1 MLHDFLNNHIIY
13 DDMEEIYAAADWSVL
28 KGKSFYISG
37 ATGMIASYFV
47 MFLIY
52 LNEVRSFDIQIYV
65 GIRKIAKAQWRFGD
79 YVDRKYFY
87 VVEGDVVN
95 DFPINKKINYIVH
108 AASLASPQYY
118 GGMPVE
124 TMLPN
129 IVGAYRLLESARKYG
144 TDGLL
149 FFSSGAVYGKE
160 DGENGIKEDFC
171 GQFDFLAP
179 GSVYGESKRCGEA
192 LCRAYYNEY
201 NVPAKCVRIY
211 HSYGPTL
218 DLKNDKRAF
227 AEFTE
232 NIVND
237 QDIVL
242 KSDGNQRRA
251 FCYMTDA
258 IIALL
263 TVLIKGENG
272 ESYNL
277 ANANQ
282 FISIKDLAET
292 LVGLFPEKGLKVI
305 YRVRKEEGYL
315 ALARTN
321 GVPCNTEKI
330 KRLGCKFRISV
341 SEGFKRVINY
351 FSGK

>member
-1 MLHDFLNNHIIY
+1 MLHDFLKNKIISQDMADIFSVKDI
-13 DDMEEIYAAADWSVL
+13 DDL

-37 ATGMIASYFV
+37 ASGMLASYLT
-47 MFLIY
+47 MFLVY
-52 LNEVRSFDIQIYV
+52 LNEEHDYRLKIYA
-65 GIRKIAKAQWRFGD
+65 GIRKRQKAYSRFGCYAD
-79 YVDRKYFY
+79 KKYFHII
-87 VVEGDVVN
+87 ESDVVRPL
-95 DFPINKKINYIVH
+95 PINEPIDYLIH
-108 AASLASPQYY
+108 AASPASPQYY
-118 GGMPVE
+118 GGNPVE

-129 IVGAYRLLESARKYG
+129 IVGTYQISEHAKKYG
-144 TDGLL
+144 AESVL
-149 FFSSGAVYGKE
+149 FFSSGAVYGRSDEKCIFE
-160 DGENGIKEDFC
+160 YDSGV
-171 GQFDFLAP
+171 FDFLAP

-277 ANANQ
+277 ANA
-282 FISIKDLAET
+282 KYL
-292 LVGLFPEKGLKVI
+292 
-305 YRVRKEEGYL
+305 RKTSSATATG
-315 ALARTN
+315 A
-321 GVPCNTEKI
+321 
-330 KRLGCKFRISV
+330 
-341 SEGFKRVINY
+341 
-351 FSGK
+351 

>member
-144 TDGLL
+144 TDR
-149 FFSSGAVYGKE
+149 K
-160 DGENGIKEDFC
+160 
-171 GQFDFLAP
+171 
-179 GSVYGESKRCGEA
+179 SV
-192 LCRAYYNEY
+192 
-201 NVPAKCVRIY
+201 V
-211 HSYGPTL
+211 
-218 DLKNDKRAF
+218 
-227 AEFTE
+227 
-232 NIVND
+232 
-237 QDIVL
+237 
-242 KSDGNQRRA
+242 
-251 FCYMTDA
+251 
-258 IIALL
+258 
-263 TVLIKGENG
+263 
-272 ESYNL
+272 
-277 ANANQ
+277 
-282 FISIKDLAET
+282 
-292 LVGLFPEKGLKVI
+292 
-305 YRVRKEEGYL
+305 
-315 ALARTN
+315 
-321 GVPCNTEKI
+321 
-330 KRLGCKFRISV
+330 
-341 SEGFKRVINY
+341 
-351 FSGK
+351 